1 MQLRSL
7 PIASAIGEAFSPLET
22 KGLALHGRVDRAL
35 GVAAPWY
42 YYYVEPFA

>member
-1 MQLRSL
+1 
-7 PIASAIGEAFSPLET
+7 
-22 KGLALHGRVDRAL
+22 LHGRVDRAL